1 MRSISVSPVRG
12 VMENRRAHRLRI
24 EIPAT
29 FKVSKNQEHI
39 SIATTVDVSAL
50 GLCLQTKET
59 LRAGQELALTLKL
72 PNQEKVNLN
81 AVVVW
86 FRTADFSLGGEYT
99 AGIKLT
105 ESPKDEEVKFIKFY
119 VSKLME
125 FYKQ

>member
-1 MRSISVSPVRG
+1 
-12 VMENRRAHRLRI
+12 MENRRAHRLRI

-29 FKVSKNQEHI
+29 FKVSEKQEHI

-72 PNQEKVNLN
+72 SNQEKVNLN

-86 FRTADFSLGGEYT
+86 FRAGEFSLGEEYT

-105 ESPKDEEVKFIKFY
+105 ESPKDEELKFIKFY

>member
-1 MRSISVSPVRG
+1 
-12 VMENRRAHRLRI
+12 MENRRAHRLRI

-29 FKVSKNQEHI
+29 FKISKSQEHI

-59 LRAGQELALTLKL
+59 LRAGQELTLTLKL
-72 PNQEKVNLN
+72 SSAEKVNLN

-105 ESPKDEEVKFIKFY
+105 ESPKEEEVKFIKFY